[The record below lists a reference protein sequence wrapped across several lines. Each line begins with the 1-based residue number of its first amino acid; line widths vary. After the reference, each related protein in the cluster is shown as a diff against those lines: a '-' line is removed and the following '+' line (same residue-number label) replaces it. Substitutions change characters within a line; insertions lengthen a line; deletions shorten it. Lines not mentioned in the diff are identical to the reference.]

1 MKYGMQTTIR
11 GKMKLRSFV
20 ATMMMVLWAMAAAIS
35 GEIETDKSPVPPE
48 VNWKGF
54 DVALEEARTTNKHIM
69 VDVYTDWC
77 GWCKRLDRETYADFS
92 VREVL
97 AESFV
102 SSKLKGDSKKR
113 IRVSPQTTSVGGRTL
128 LQFMNAETPTMTE
141 KELTQRQLRVTGFPT
156 ILFLS
161 ADGKLITKLPG
172 FKAAN
177 EFKNILNFVKD
188 DLYEVMSYQDYLES
202 LRAAEEQASKTKS

>member
-1 MKYGMQTTIR
+1 MKIST
-11 GKMKLRSFV
+11 V
-20 ATMMMVLWAMAAAIS
+20 AMATLVALSTIGAAVADEPATSES
-35 GEIETDKSPVPPE
+35 GVPPE

-54 DVALEEARTTNKHIM
+54 DEALENARAADKHIM

-77 GWCKRLDRETYADFS
+77 GWCKRLDKETYADFS

-102 SSKLKGDSKKR
+102 SAKVKGDSQKR
-113 IRVSPQTTSVGGRTL
+113 LSVTPQISKVGDVTL
-128 LQFMNAETPTMTE
+128 LQFVSAKQPTMTE
-141 KELTQRQLRVTGFPT
+141 KELTQKQLKITGFPT
-156 ILFLS
+156 ILFFS

-172 FKAAN
+172 FYDADK
-177 EFKNILNFVKD
+177 FKNILNFVKD

-202 LRAAEEQASKTKS
+202 LIKAEESTTQTKS